1 MRNLEPED
9 DLSLVTIVR
18 LDSVLSVFSSPVVAG
33 VSTVVGS
40 PPGEAALVGI
50 KCL

>member
-9 DLSLVTIVR
+9 DPSLVTIVR

-33 VSTVVGS
+33 VSSVYVVVAS
-40 PPGEAALVGI
+40 LPGEAAF
-50 KCL
+50 